1 MWVPARNVRG
11 GLGHVGEGRY
21 KCQHKKFLPHKK
33 VLLSTNKK
41 TTTKLTL
48 QNILLKYFTKYKNY
62 DIFNMY
68 SKVQCESIFCENFSF
83 KPP

>member
-1 MWVPARNVRG
+1 MWVPARNVCG
-11 GLGHVGEGRY
+11 GLGRVGKGRY
-21 KCQHKKFLPHKK
+21 KCQHKKFSPHKK

-41 TTTKLTL
+41 TTTKITL